1 MTKFK
6 KIVLFYNSKRKTT
19 RVTAKSVEKI
29 LLSKKIKLEKIC
41 VNDSLKRK
49 IKIDAAIALGGDG
62 TVLFAARFL
71 AGTKTPILGINAGG
85 LGFLSG
91 IEPKEFKLFAEDFI
105 SGRLKKDTR
114 NLLAVKVLRNKKKVF
129 GPFPALNDCVVRTSE
144 TRAFSIE
151 ANYDGEF
158 LTEYFGDG
166 VIVSTPTGSTAYS
179 LAASGPIAL
188 PGLNIFVLSPICPHT
203 LSHRPIAL
211 SFDKK
216 ISLTLMGKHRD
227 SQVISLCLDG
237 QENFGLNIDDK
248 IVIEKYPRG
257 ISMLVPHKFSHLE
270 VLRKKLSWGKR

>member
-1 MTKFK
+1 MAKFK
-6 KIVLFYNSKRKTT
+6 KVILFYNSKRRSTRLTT
-19 RVTAKSVEKI
+19 KSVEKL
-29 LLSKKIKLEKIC
+29 LLSKKIEVEKIC

-49 IKIDAAIALGGDG
+49 IKANAAIAIGGDG

-71 AGTKTPILGINAGG
+71 VGNIIPILGINAGG

-91 IEPKEFKLFAEDFI
+91 IEPKEFKSFAEDFI
-105 SGRLKKDTR
+105 NGRLKREKR
-114 NLLAVKVLRNKKKVF
+114 NLLGVKVLRNKKKVF

-144 TRAFSIE
+144 ARAFSIE

-188 PGLNIFVLSPICPHT
+188 PGLNIFILSPICPHT
-203 LSHRPIAL
+203 LSHRPIVL

-216 ISLTLMGKHRD
+216 IGLTLIGKHRQ
-227 SQVISLCLDG
+227 SHIIALCLDG
-237 QENFGLNIDDK
+237 QENFNLNIDDE
-248 IVIEKYPRG
+248 IIIEKYSSQ
-257 ISMLVPHKFSHLE
+257 ICMLVPDKFSHLK
-270 VLRKKLSWGKR
+270 VLRKKLNWGKR